1 VARKRDPKRDEAF
14 ELWKQHDGEI
24 TNRAIAEQLGVPE
37 KTISAWK
44 SRDKWNATLQNND
57 CSTTNKKCSTTKER
71 PAKKSRSPNKKEA
84 EEPIVELD
92 ELTDKQRLF
101 CMYYVKSFN
110 ATQSAIKANYA
121 PDSAHVEG
129 SRLLRN
135 AKVAKEI
142 KRIKGK
148 MTDELFLD
156 AMDVLKV
163 YVKIAFADIT
173 DYAVFGKKEV
183 PVIGMMGPI
192 EDEDG
197 NPVMQEVN
205 YVDFKESTAIDGSI
219 ITEVKQGKDGIS
231 VKLADKMKA
240 LDKLAQYFDLFPDNF
255 KRQVEEEKLKIAHHK
270 AFGSDED
277 EEYEDDGF
285 EDALNATTSEVWADV
300 KDTAEE
306 ES

>member
-1 VARKRDPKRDEAF
+1 MPNWDEIRKEF
-14 ELWKQHDGEI
+14 ELSKI
-24 TNRAIAEQLGVPE
+24 TLAALAEKHAVKLG
-37 KTISAWK
+37 TLK
-44 SRDKWNATLQNND
+44 SR
-57 CSTTNKKCSTTKER
+57 
-71 PAKKSRSPNKKEA
+71 KSREGWGRDAPKKVATKKEKVA
-84 EEPIVELD
+84 TVENEDAPQKSKEDEEKEVVFESD

-101 CMYYVKSFN
+101 CIYYVKSFN

-205 YVDFKESTAIDGSI
+205 YVDFKESTAVDGSI

-285 EDALNATTSEVWADV
+285 EDALNVTTSEVWADV

>member
-1 VARKRDPKRDEAF
+1 MPNWDEIRKEFESSKITLTSLAEKHGVKLGTLKSRKSREGWRRDEPKKVATK
-14 ELWKQHDGEI
+14 KQKVATVENEDAPQKSKED
-24 TNRAIAEQLGVPE
+24 EE
-37 KTISAWK
+37 K
-44 SRDKWNATLQNND
+44 
-57 CSTTNKKCSTTKER
+57 EVV
-71 PAKKSRSPNKKEA
+71 
-84 EEPIVELD
+84 VESD

-101 CMYYVKSFN
+101 CIYYVKSFN

-205 YVDFKESTAIDGSI
+205 YVDFKESTAVDGSI

-270 AFGSDED
+270 AFGSDEA